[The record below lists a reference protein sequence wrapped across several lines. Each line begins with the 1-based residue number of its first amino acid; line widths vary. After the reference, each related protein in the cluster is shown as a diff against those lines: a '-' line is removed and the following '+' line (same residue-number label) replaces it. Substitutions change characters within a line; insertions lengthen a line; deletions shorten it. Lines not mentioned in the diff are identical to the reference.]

1 MEIEFIKE
9 LALTMKEM
17 DINELEYSEKNGE
30 RIKLKRNNRFKSD
43 FEGQK
48 NIREYNDLD
57 NCQSSYEKKDYTDN
71 TIKNIDNQNDVEL
84 EKNEKNKQEASEKLE
99 EEEKNTSIKSNMI
112 GTFYSS
118 SSPGEESFVKENSK
132 VKKGDVICIIES
144 MKLMNEIKAPFDC
157 EISKCLIQD
166 EEIVEFGQDLF
177 EVRGFDD

>member
-9 LALTMKEM
+9 LALTMKEI

-71 TIKNIDNQNDVEL
+71 TIKNIDNQNDIEL
-84 EKNEKNKQEASEKLE
+84 ERNEKNKQEASEKL

-157 EISKCLIQD
+157 EITKCLIQD

>member
-9 LALTMKEM
+9 LALTMKEI

-84 EKNEKNKQEASEKLE
+84 ERNEKNKQEASEKLE
-99 EEEKNTSIKSNMI
+99 EEKNKFIDFKEDDYIYLEPKLKCAIEYLEKTKN
-112 GTFYSS
+112 GHLRHPVF
-118 SSPGEESFVKENSK
+118 
-132 VKKGDVICIIES
+132 KGIRLD
-144 MKLMNEIKAPFDC
+144 K
-157 EISKCLIQD
+157 
-166 EEIVEFGQDLF
+166 
-177 EVRGFDD
+177 

>member
-9 LALTMKEM
+9 LALTMKEI

-84 EKNEKNKQEASEKLE
+84 ERNEKIGRASCRER
-99 EEEKNTSIKSNMI
+99 
-112 GTFYSS
+112 
-118 SSPGEESFVKENSK
+118 V
-132 VKKGDVICIIES
+132 
-144 MKLMNEIKAPFDC
+144 
-157 EISKCLIQD
+157 
-166 EEIVEFGQDLF
+166 
-177 EVRGFDD
+177 